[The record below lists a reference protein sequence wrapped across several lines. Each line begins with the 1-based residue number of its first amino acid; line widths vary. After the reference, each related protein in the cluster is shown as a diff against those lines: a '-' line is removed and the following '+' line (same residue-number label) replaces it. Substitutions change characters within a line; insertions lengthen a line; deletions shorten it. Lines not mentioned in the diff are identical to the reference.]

1 MAKRLLDLKT
11 DLTSL
16 KYGFGEKPYITKPIG
31 SRDYRGDTSLQTNR
45 RLDDLSRIT
54 QMLANTPGAKYLRN
68 EALLT
73 QVDLNKRLKEAAGF
87 GAAAVVNAA
96 FTTLGTSFGE
106 VTRVVGSTLQQVPEL
121 GTGIH
126 YVRGS
131 KSNTYLQPTDN
142 NPGIFQ
148 ILPTRGLEGAPLA
161 LEGSIIEGSINSNF
175 EEGTAAKVK
184 PTQSINRYTKGNIP
198 VKLKGR
204 DIEIPSPDVS
214 SEINYGETLEEYTQ
228 NKKPLLQTEGKIPG
242 SVDNRQAPSDIR
254 QKGDT
259 FEKSFRENTYQET
272 YQGRVANKETRVG
285 LGDQGARNDAAKRKN
300 QYWKIGSVR
309 DSATDR
315 INATRDTSKINLLSK
330 TSTEY
335 SRDLIKFRFSVI
347 TPDNNTRYLH
357 FRAYLDSFNDNFNG
371 QWNPV
376 KYIGRGENFY
386 VYSGFERKISLS
398 FKIAAST
405 RQEMGPLYDKITYLA
420 STTAPTY
427 GPGGQFMRGTLT
439 GLTVGDYVYEL
450 PGFISSITYTW
461 EQDYSWDIALENVDE
476 PAENTGNVSRDIKAR
491 ELPMM
496 LNCSIEF
503 VPIHT
508 FTPQTGKKDRFIGQR
523 PIPGP
528 VLGTEEL
535 EGEFDANSRTQK
547 FNNTPA
553 TAAQT
558 DNVTSTSTFKS
569 AFEED
574 LNFGTDFNTGI
585 TGLGGRGSY

>member
-31 SRDYRGDTSLQTNR
+31 SRDYEGNTSMQTNR

-87 GAAAVVNAA
+87 GAGAVVNAA
-96 FTTLGTSFGE
+96 FATLGTSFGE
-106 VTRVVGSTLQQVPEL
+106 VTRVVGSTLQQVPES

-148 ILPTRGLEGAPLA
+148 VLPTRGLEGAPLA
-161 LEGSIIEGSINSNF
+161 LEGSPIEGVINSNF

-184 PTQSINRYTKGNIP
+184 PTKAINKYTGGNAP
-198 VKLKGR
+198 VKLKGK
-204 DIEIPSPDVS
+204 DIQLSSPDVS
-214 SEINYGETLEEYTQ
+214 TEVNYGESFNKYLDKEKVLPKTERKVQ
-228 NKKPLLQTEGKIPG
+228 NSTELDG
-242 SVDNRQAPSDIR
+242 
-254 QKGDT
+254 
-259 FEKSFRENTYQET
+259 FEKSYRQATY
-272 YQGRVANKETRVG
+272 KETDQATRIKKEVRVG
-285 LGDQGARNDAAKRKN
+285 LGDQGARKDAAKRKN
-300 QYWKIGSVR
+300 EYWKIGS
-309 DSATDR
+309 DKDDATD
-315 INATRDTSKINLLSK
+315 KINVTRPTEERDL
-330 TSTEY
+330 TSIGGNGY
-335 SRDLIKFRFSVI
+335 SRDLIKFRFGVI
-347 TPDNNTRYLH
+347 VPGASTQYLH
-357 FRAYLDSFNDNFNG
+357 FRAYLDSFNDNLNG

-427 GPGGQFMRGTLT
+427 ATNGQFMRGTLT
-439 GLTVGDYVYEL
+439 ELTVGDYVYNL
-450 PGFISSITYTW
+450 PGFISNVTYTW
-461 EQDYSWDIALENVDE
+461 EQDYPWDIALERLKGEVNIR
-476 PAENTGNVSRDIKAR
+476 RDAQFR
-491 ELPMM
+491 ELPMI

-503 VPIHT
+503 TPIHT
-508 FTPQTGKKDRFIGQR
+508 FTPQTGIADRFIGR
-523 PIPGP
+523 RIGS
-528 VLGTEEL
+528 GEL
-535 EGEFDANSRTQK
+535 EVGTPKGGVGTDNKVQE

-553 TAAQT
+553 TTAQT
-558 DNVTSTSTFKS
+558 N
-569 AFEED
+569 
-574 LNFGTDFNTGI
+574 NTTQNIPDWRSFLSPGKI
-585 TGLGGRGSY
+585 

>member
-1 MAKRLLDLKT
+1 MGKRLVDLKT

-16 KYGFGEKPYITKPIG
+16 KYGLGEKPYITKPIG
-31 SRDYRGDTSLQTNR
+31 SRDYRGDTSLQINR

-87 GAAAVVNAA
+87 GAGAVVNAV
-96 FTTLGTSFGE
+96 FTTLGTSLGE
-106 VTRVVGSTLQQVPEL
+106 VTRVVGSTLQQVPES

-131 KSNTYLQPTDN
+131 KSNTYLQPTDR

-148 ILPTRGLEGAPLA
+148 VLPTRGLEGAPLA
-161 LEGSIIEGSINSNF
+161 LEGSPIDGAVNSNF

-184 PTQSINRYTKGNIP
+184 PAQTINRYIKANIP

-204 DIEIPSPDVS
+204 DVEIPSPDVS
-214 SEINYGETLEEYTQ
+214 SEINYGENLEEYTQ
-228 NKKPLLQTEGKIPG
+228 NKKPLLQTENKIPG
-242 SVDNRQAPSDIR
+242 SRDNRQDFTDIR
-254 QKGDT
+254 QRGDT

-285 LGDQGARNDAAKRKN
+285 LGDQGARKDAAKRKN
-300 QYWKIGSVR
+300 EYWKIGS
-309 DSATDR
+309 DKDDATD
-315 INATRDTSKINLLSK
+315 KINVTRPTEERDL
-330 TSTEY
+330 TSIGGNGY
-335 SRDLIKFRFSVI
+335 SRDLIKFRFGVI
-347 TPDNNTRYLH
+347 TPDRKTPQYLH

-427 GPGGQFMRGTLT
+427 ATNGQFMRGTLT
-439 GLTVGDYVYEL
+439 ELTVGDYVHNL
-450 PGFISSITYTW
+450 PGFISTVTYTW
-461 EQDYSWDIALENVDE
+461 EQDYPWDIALENVE
-476 PAENTGNVSRDIKAR
+476 GNGKRDRDFQAR
-491 ELPMM
+491 ELPMV

-503 VPIHT
+503 TPIHT
-508 FTPQTGKKDRFIGQR
+508 FTPQTGKTNRFIGT
-523 PIPGP
+523 GG
-528 VLGTEEL
+528 LYG
-535 EGEFDANSRTQK
+535 EGIDTSDSAAAKTTSTNKNTSK
-547 FNNTPA
+547 FNSPA
-553 TAAQT
+553 SAAQT
-558 DNVTSTSTFKS
+558 NTAATGILG
-569 AFEED
+569 E
-574 LNFGTDFNTGI
+574 NFLDSFLGTDFNIGA
-585 TGLGGRGSY
+585 GFSGDRA

>member
-1 MAKRLLDLKT
+1 MAKRLVDLKT

-31 SRDYRGDTSLQTNR
+31 SRDYKGDTSMQIAR
-45 RLDDLSRIT
+45 RTDDLSRIT
-54 QMLANTPGAKYLRN
+54 QMFANAPGAKYLRN

-87 GAAAVVNAA
+87 GASAVVNAA

-106 VTRVVGSTLQQVPEL
+106 VTRVVGSTLQQVPESD
-121 GTGIH
+121 TGIH

-131 KSNTYLQPTDN
+131 KSNTYLQPTDK

-148 ILPTRGLEGAPLA
+148 VLPTRGLEGAPLA
-161 LEGSIIEGSINSNF
+161 LEGSSIEGAINSNF
-175 EEGTAAKVK
+175 EEGTATKVK
-184 PTQSINRYTKGNIP
+184 PAQSINRYTKANIP

-204 DIEIPSPDVS
+204 DVEIPSPDVS
-214 SEINYGETLEEYTQ
+214 SEINYGENLEEYIQ
-228 NKKPLLQTEGKIPG
+228 SKKPLLQTENKIQG
-242 SVDNRQAPSDIR
+242 SVDNRQASSDIR
-254 QKGDT
+254 KKGDT
-259 FEKSFRENTYQET
+259 FEKSFKENTYTQT
-272 YQGRVANKETRVG
+272 YQGRVVNKETRVG
-285 LGDQGARNDAAKRKN
+285 LGDQGARNDTAKRKN
-300 QYWKIGSVR
+300 QYWKIGSVK

-315 INATRDTSKINLLSK
+315 INATRDTSKINLLAK
-330 TSTEY
+330 TGTEY
-335 SRDLIKFRFSVI
+335 SRDLIKFRFGVI
-347 TPDNNTRYLH
+347 TPDNSPRYLH

-427 GPGGQFMRGTLT
+427 ATNGQFMRGTLT
-439 GLTVGDYVYEL
+439 SLTVGDYVYEL

-461 EQDYSWDIALENVDE
+461 EQDYSWDIALENVNE
-476 PAENTGNVSRDIKAR
+476 PAENTGNASRDIKAR

-528 VLGTEEL
+528 SVEV
-535 EGEFDANSRTQK
+535 GEIERGATTGNNTQN
-547 FNNTPA
+547 FNNTPTA
-553 TAAQT
+553 TAQT
-558 DNVTSTSTFKS
+558 DSTVQNIPDWRSFI
-569 AFEED
+569 
-574 LNFGTDFNTGI
+574 NP
-585 TGLGGRGSY
+585 GRI